1 MNDLFLFIN
10 IIDENSLHE
19 KVFLL
24 GKISEEEK
32 EFLFRN
38 AKIFALSSIYK
49 TEAYAIVQVEALSYG
64 LPIISTKIPGS
75 GVDWVNK
82 DKETGIIVPIRDSLS
97 ISKAINSLLNDEE
110 LYKKYSENAYNRYSE
125 NFTKDKMIEK
135 IIALYNKLLV

>member
-1 MNDLFLFIN
+1 M
-10 IIDENSLHE
+10 
-19 KVFLL
+19 
-24 GKISEEEK
+24 
-32 EFLFRN
+32 
-38 AKIFALSSIYK
+38 
-49 TEAYAIVQVEALSYG
+49 
-64 LPIISTKIPGS
+64 PIISTKIPGS